1 MVTDSMAASESNL
14 IDRWDQLA
22 LGARMAFDQQWLGL
36 AAGGLPC
43 GSSILN
49 DQGEIVAIGRNHVY
63 DLPQQAGNSPT
74 SPLQYTRVAHA
85 EINALAFVP
94 SDREPELLTLW
105 TTQHPCIMCAAAI
118 KFIGI
123 GKVCYIADD
132 PSDVSPS
139 RDIIASRGNVPYEA
153 LGDRLWWT
161 VSNLLFLYNS
171 AVKQGEDANNLRK
184 NRDRY
189 PTLVELA
196 LHIAKD
202 DTLGKSARAG
212 IELPQALLPCYTA
225 LLQTASKS
233 DL

>member
-1 MVTDSMAASESNL
+1 
-14 IDRWDQLA
+14 
-22 LGARMAFDQQWLGL
+22 MAFDQQWMGL

-49 DQGEIVAIGRNHVY
+49 DQEQIVALGRNHVY
-63 DLPQQAGNSPT
+63 DLPERANPSTT

-85 EINALAFVP
+85 EINALALVP
-94 SDREPELLTLW
+94 SNSELKLLTLW
-105 TTQHPCIMCAAAI
+105 TTQHPCIMCAAALR
-118 KFIGI
+118 FIGI

-139 RDIIASRGNVPYEA
+139 RDIIASRGNIPYEA
-153 LGDRLWWT
+153 LGERLWWT

-171 AVKQGEDANNLRK
+171 AVKQGADAMNLRK

-189 PTLVELA
+189 PALVQLA
-196 LHIAKD
+196 LQIAKD
-202 DTLGKSARAG
+202 DLLGQSARAG
-212 IELPQALLPCYTA
+212 IELPQALLPYYPA
-225 LLQTASKS
+225 ILQTASKS

>member
-1 MVTDSMAASESNL
+1 MASESNFL
-14 IDRWDQLA
+14 DAWNHLA
-22 LGARMAFDQQWLGL
+22 LGARAAFGQQWMGL

-49 DQGEIVAIGRNHVY
+49 EQGQIIALGRNHVY
-63 DLPQQAGNSPT
+63 DLPEKAHTSTT

-85 EINALAFVP
+85 EINALALVP
-94 SDREPELLTLW
+94 SNREPKLLTLW
-105 TTQHPCIMCAAAI
+105 TTQHPCIMCAAALR
-118 KFIGI
+118 FIGI

-139 RDIIASRGNVPYEA
+139 RDIIASHGSIPYEA
-153 LGDRLWWT
+153 LGNRLWWT

-171 AVKQGEDANNLRK
+171 AVKQGADTNNLRK

-189 PTLVELA
+189 PGLVQLTLQ
-196 LHIAKD
+196 IAKD
-202 DTLGKSARAG
+202 DPLGKSARAG
-212 IELPQALLPCYTA
+212 IELPQALLPYYPA
-225 LLQTASKS
+225 ILQTASKA

>member
-1 MVTDSMAASESNL
+1 MEIDSMTSASNL
-14 IDRWDQLA
+14 LDAWNHLA
-22 LGARMAFDQQWLGL
+22 LGARMAFAQQWMGL

-49 DQGEIVAIGRNHVY
+49 EQEQVVAVGRNHVY
-63 DLPQQAGNSPT
+63 DLPEKANTPTT
-74 SPLQYTRVAHA
+74 SPLQYTRLAHA
-85 EINALAFVP
+85 EMNALALVP
-94 SDREPELLTLW
+94 SNREPELLTLW
-105 TTQHPCIMCAAAI
+105 TTQHPCTMCAAALQ
-118 KFIGI
+118 FIGI

-139 RDIIASRGNVPYEA
+139 QDIIASRGNIPYEA

-184 NRDRY
+184 NRARY
-189 PTLVELA
+189 PALVQLA
-196 LHIAKD
+196 LQIAKD
-202 DTLGKSARAG
+202 DPLGKSARAG
-212 IELPQALLPCYTA
+212 IELPQALLPYSTA
-225 LLQTASKS
+225 IVHTASKS